1 MVGVIFCYFGV
12 GGVTN
17 SVGSEYGVVMRK
29 KAPAAGIVQGFVND
43 VILAVKFAQT
53 DEFITS

>member
-1 MVGVIFCYFGV
+1 MIFCYFGV

-43 VILAVKFAQT
+43 VILAVKFAHT
-53 DEFITS
+53 DDFITS